1 MPRCPN
7 GTRKNKQGDCVG
19 SRKPKKSQKV
29 AKRHCVK
36 NVNTRR
42 CVKSVSRN
50 ETSAECKFVNR
61 TQRCTAVKT
70 EPFVD
75 YKGYKVSKGVKSYL
89 EKKIENAPLKK
100 IIDAASKDDDY
111 EDTLQFV
118 LENKKKTE
126 PQIKRELIDEI
137 LELAM
142 NHARDSKDSEVIGT
156 ASLKHVFKTNAGFQ
170 FMLKL

>member
-19 SRKPKKSQKV
+19 TRKPTKSQKT
-29 AKRHCVK
+29 KKHCVR
-36 NVNTRR
+36 NANTRR
-42 CVKSVSRN
+42 CVKSVSPN
-50 ETSAECKFVNR
+50 ETSSECKFVNK
-61 TQRCTAVKT
+61 TQTCRVVKR
-70 EPFVD
+70 ESFVD

-100 IIDAASKDDDY
+100 LIDAASKDEDY

-118 LENKKKTE
+118 FEDKMKSE
-126 PQIKRELIDEI
+126 AQIKQEFIDEI

-142 NHARDSKDSEVIGT
+142 NHARDSKDTEVIGS
-156 ASLKHVFKTNAGFQ
+156 ASLKHVFKSNAGFQ